1 MNKTYSRINWENYPS
16 EKTPLNE
23 VYLNRIDYSVNEID
37 NRVISLDTAKL
48 DKTTANGLVKGV
60 AYNNANGVFTVTYL
74 NGSTAA
80 IDTKMEKLAVNF
92 SYDAADQ
99 RLVIT
104 LDDGTKQ
111 YVELDSLITEY
122 EFSNSNTISFTV
134 ENGKVKANVNR
145 GAITGDMLQPD
156 YLADITVQAKKAEKG
171 AADSALSAEES
182 ETAARRAEKAAE
194 DAESIAGVG
203 IATTEKAGIIKGNA
217 DEFLVAG
224 DGKLSLTS
232 SYAVQNTL
240 TEITG
245 TENKKT
251 LFGKIAKGVKEL
263 MSHIGNDSIHNVL
276 TNNLLTTVAGTA
288 LDAVQGKALDNKIT
302 EVNRK
307 LQDLRID
314 SYSVAIQAGIDGG
327 EAVLTFNDTT
337 IDTSSNQRY
346 VIQLTTAGTSNVQFR
361 RYLLSANNT
370 LSLLDDISTPLCTPT
385 LRIDSYNHL
394 KLSLSGTPA
403 ARYVVAVSI
412 QWFR

>member
-111 YVELDSLITEY
+111 YVDLTSLITEY

-263 MSHIGNDSIHNVL
+263 ISHIGNGSIHNVL
-276 TNNLLTTVAGTA
+276 TNNLLATVAGTA
-288 LDAVQGKALDNKIT
+288 LDAVQGKALDDKIT

-307 LQDLRID
+307 LSPVELWNGVTNAGD
-314 SYSVAIQAGIDGG
+314 SPVLLKDNITLYKTFTFTCAGGAYYSVG
-327 EAVLTFNDTT
+327 TFKSSYGLNNHYT
-337 IDTSSNQRY
+337 IPVGKGYITVISAASNY
-346 VIQLTTAGTSNVQFR
+346 
-361 RYLLSANNT
+361 
-370 LSLLDDISTPLCTPT
+370 LSLEENTSGLA
-385 LRIDSYNHL
+385 LRRIHAWKY
-394 KLSLSGTPA
+394 
-403 ARYVVAVSI
+403 
-412 QWFR
+412 

>member
-111 YVELDSLITEY
+111 YVDLTSLITEY

-145 GAITGDMLQPD
+145 GAITRDMLQPD

-276 TNNLLTTVAGTA
+276 TNNLLATVAGTA

-307 LQDLRID
+307 LSLKSGVADKNIFSDTQTVAHNNPELLSINSNYVSTVTSPDCVASYGFNNMGRMGAVLYLGDDGNLRL
-314 SYSVAIQAGIDGG
+314 QIDGG
-327 EAVLTFNDTT
+327 
-337 IDTSSNQRY
+337 RCY
-346 VIQLTTAGTSNVQFR
+346 KIQMILD
-361 RYLLSANNT
+361 NN
-370 LSLLDDISTPLCTPT
+370 
-385 LRIDSYNHL
+385 
-394 KLSLSGTPA
+394 
-403 ARYVVAVSI
+403 
-412 QWFR
+412 

>member
-111 YVELDSLITEY
+111 YVDLTSLITEY

-145 GAITGDMLQPD
+145 GSITGDMLQPD

-203 IATTEKAGIIKGNA
+203 IATNEKAGIVRGNA
-217 DEFLVAG
+217 DEFSIAE

-232 SYAVQNTL
+232 SFAVQNTL

-263 MSHIGNDSIHNVL
+263 ISHIGNGSIHNVL
-276 TNNLLTTVAGTA
+276 TNNLLATVAGTA
-288 LDAVQGKALDNKIT
+288 LDAVQGKALDDKIT

-307 LQDLRID
+307 LSTVIN
-314 SYSVAIQAGIDGG
+314 SGVAN
-327 EAVLTFNDTT
+327 VTFAA
-337 IDTSSNQRY
+337 
-346 VIQLTTAGTSNVQFR
+346 TAGGFFLTVAGQEVSWQVAFQENRVAFFQKV
-361 RYLLSANNT
+361 AG
-370 LSLLDDISTPLCTPT
+370 
-385 LRIDSYNHL
+385 
-394 KLSLSGTPA
+394 GTW
-403 ARYVVAVSI
+403 VAL
-412 QWFR
+412 WTK